1 MSQQVQYNYYNTLAT
16 KINETTFIFRG
27 KTNVP
32 NLRIQ
37 TSTPD
42 TGWSDYIS
50 TKLTIQ
56 PSEGTIEIEHEPIT
70 NYSKKVIV
78 TIPLHLDIG
87 SDSKEI
93 NLNNMIPKSIRFT
106 IDETVNAIYLH
117 PDTGGSSYKEGLST
131 KDQAKIDKKI
141 ADMEAKLNTRIVSG
155 TATDNVD
162 WECTPTIDENGKA
175 VKTFTSTGIKEGK
188 SQQAWNAM
196 MAVVVA
202 IVFTF
207 ITHLGAV
214 SFYARIISDA
224 KATIGDLKADPP
236 TTTTY
241 DVTKVLKTEF
251 WILVIMLV
259 FAIFI
264 ALFFTGYGGYSQRM
278 IIGYVLSVYF
288 LFIVIVIFSIFMYRK
303 EKFIDPV
310 AIKSDS
316 FTANL
321 SQYGPVRGFGVWWK
335 AIRGT

>member
-1 MSQQVQYNYYNTLAT
+1 MSQQVKYNYYNTLAT
-16 KINETTFIFRG
+16 KINDTTFIFRG

-37 TSTPD
+37 TSIPD

-155 TATDNVD
+155 TATGEVEM
-162 WECTPTIDENGKA
+162 ECTPTIDENGKA

-214 SFYARIISDA
+214 SYYARIISDA
-224 KATIGDLKADPP
+224 TASAATVPP
-236 TTTTY
+236 TATTY
-241 DVTKVLKTEF
+241 NVTKVLKTEF
-251 WILVIMLV
+251 WILVIMFVIAL
-259 FAIFI
+259 FI

-303 EKFIDPV
+303 EKFIDPA